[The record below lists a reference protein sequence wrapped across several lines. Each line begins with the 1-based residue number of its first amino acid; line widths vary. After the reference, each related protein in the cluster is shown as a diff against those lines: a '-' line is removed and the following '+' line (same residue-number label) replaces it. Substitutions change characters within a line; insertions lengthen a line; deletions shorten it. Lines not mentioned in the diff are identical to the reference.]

1 MASSLTI
8 YTTSD
13 GSHTLYDKE
22 LDEHY
27 HSTKGALQESNYVFI
42 ETGLFSALGSSH
54 QLNVLEVGLGTGL
67 NAVLTA
73 IESEQRKVRIH
84 YQAIEPYPIAASTA
98 QELNFN
104 DRISENAAAIFDQL
118 LTASPNQLVR
128 INDYFSFKWFQS
140 TLEAINLEDDFD
152 LVYFDAFAPS
162 KQPEIWESL
171 WLAKVVNAMKPAGI
185 FATYC
190 AKGQVRRDL
199 MAAGLNIERLQ
210 GPPGGKREML
220 RGTKQSS

>member
-1 MASSLTI
+1 MASSLSI

-13 GSHTLYDKE
+13 GSHTLYDE
-22 LDEHY
+22 DLDEHY
-27 HSTKGALQESNYVFI
+27 HSTKGALQESKHVFI
-42 ETGLFSALGSSH
+42 QTGLLSALGSSH

-73 IESEQRKVRIH
+73 IEGEQRQVRIH
-84 YQAIEPYPIAASTA
+84 YQALEPYPVHAATVR
-98 QELNFN
+98 ELNFD
-104 DRISENAAAIFDQL
+104 DRISENAAAIFDQV

-128 INDYFSFKWFQS
+128 INDYFSFKWFRT

-171 WLAKVVNAMKPAGI
+171 WLEKVINAMKPGGI